1 MIAVIKTSFSFAG
14 EVMGVGLPL
23 VRLGWCPPGL
33 SVPLPPFSFSA
44 PQNPE
49 DFS

>member
-1 MIAVIKTSFSFAG
+1 
-14 EVMGVGLPL
+14 MGVGLPL
-23 VRLGWCPPGL
+23 VQLGWRPRGL
-33 SVPLPPFSFSA
+33 SVPLPPFFSSA

>member
-1 MIAVIKTSFSFAG
+1 MAAGLENIGKTCFKYIQEFSI
-14 EVMGVGLPL
+14 
-23 VRLGWCPPGL
+23 GL
-33 SVPLPPFSFSA
+33 SVPLPPFSSSA